1 MGVWSEFGSS
11 CSYSSDAV
19 SGRSRGF
26 PDSLV
31 HGAPGTLAAIALRQ
45 ARIHFAAFR
54 FENTGAGNH
63 YLRAGSDRRFL
74 WSERVREVRGASG
87 CSDTSILQRLWNISF
102 VASGG
107 APSFRMVGRT
117 SADNSLGPV
126 DHQCLQLN

>member
-11 CSYSSDAV
+11 CSYSSDTA
-19 SGRSRGF
+19 SGRSRRF
-26 PDSLV
+26 PDTLV
-31 HGAPGTLAAIALRQ
+31 HGAPGTLAAIALRH

-87 CSDTSILQRLWNISF
+87 CSDTSILQRLWNISYAVF
-102 VASGG
+102 
-107 APSFRMVGRT
+107 
-117 SADNSLGPV
+117 
-126 DHQCLQLN
+126 CLKKKIIIVLLYFFLDSV

>member
-11 CSYSSDAV
+11 CSYSSDTA
-19 SGRSRGF
+19 SGRSRRF
-26 PDSLV
+26 PDTLV
-31 HGAPGTLAAIALRQ
+31 HGAPGTLAAIALRH

-87 CSDTSILQRLWNISF
+87 FGGTFILHRLWIFSF
-102 VASGG
+102 FS
-107 APSFRMVGRT
+107 SFRPPPF
-117 SADNSLGPV
+117 SF
-126 DHQCLQLN
+126 